1 MKKKNKVPFEP
12 GRVSQGEM
20 CVSNHLVGRE
30 GMAGQG
36 GDLLKIVR
44 KEPIW

>member
-1 MKKKNKVPFEP
+1 
-12 GRVSQGEM
+12 M

-36 GDLLKIVR
+36 GDLVQIAR
-44 KEPIW
+44 KEPVW